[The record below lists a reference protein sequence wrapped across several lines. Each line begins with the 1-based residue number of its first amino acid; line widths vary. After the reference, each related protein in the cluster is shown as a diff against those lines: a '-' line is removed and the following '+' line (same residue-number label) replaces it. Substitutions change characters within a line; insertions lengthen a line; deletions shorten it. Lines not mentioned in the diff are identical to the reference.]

1 MSKAGVIAA
10 VIVLTAILVGAGF
23 YIAVLS
29 KNSAA
34 IGFDTTKLNKPAIG
48 NAQAINNSLPT
59 PLTSA
64 VPAHDDINLYWN
76 ITEDI
81 YAGYGGA
88 LDLAV
93 QNNNPGK
100 LYVYAFGLEWT
111 SGGSYFRN
119 CSVTIGHNQRADLGL
134 LIFGAPNAGNREY
147 TLVIKAAVSN
157 GIAWN
162 DVGELAST
170 TNEAQVSGLG
180 QTVDYVTDLNVPAY
194 YNRINERISYS
205 DASGAANLIKAKY
218 PGSYSVLQIAEAFT
232 WVEQNVEYL
241 ADPSGDYWQ
250 SAQETLDL
258 RTGDCEDHAILMASI
273 IGALGGSAR
282 VNLIE
287 EHAFPTVFVASTY
300 TDLMKVQQALAT
312 YYGMDAAAFKM
323 AYLVDENGYWLV
335 IDTTGFP
342 YAGGIPAKSEPT
354 SAAGNWTIQSS
365 YLDPIDATGVTGS
378 TNVLGLF

>member
-10 VIVLTAILVGAGF
+10 VIVLTVILVGAGF
-23 YIAVLS
+23 YIMVLS

-34 IGFDTTKLNKPAIG
+34 VGFDSTKLNKPVIG
-48 NAQAINNSLPT
+48 NAQAINNSLPM
-59 PLTSA
+59 PLTSS

-88 LDLAV
+88 LDLSV
-93 QNNNPGK
+93 KNNNAGK
-100 LYVYAFGLEWT
+100 LYVYAFGLEWS
-111 SGGSYFRN
+111 SGGSFFRN
-119 CSVTIGHNQRADLGL
+119 CSVTVSHNQRADLGL
-134 LIFGAPNAGNREY
+134 LIFGAPAAGSREY

-157 GIAWN
+157 AMGWH

-170 TNEAQVSGLG
+170 ANAAQVAGLG
-180 QTVDYVTDLNVPAY
+180 YPVDYVTDLNVPNY

-205 DASGAANLIKAKY
+205 DASGAASLIKAKH

-232 WVEQNVEYL
+232 WVEQNVDYL

-250 SAQETLDL
+250 SAQETLD
-258 RTGDCEDHAILMASI
+258 RGTGDCEDHAILMASI

-300 TDLMKVQQALAT
+300 TDLMKVKQALAS
-312 YYGMDAAAFKM
+312 YYGVDAADFKM
-323 AYLVDENGYWLV
+323 AYLVDESGYWLV

-354 SAAGNWTIQSS
+354 SAAGNWTVLSS
-365 YLDPIDATGVTGS
+365 YLDPIDATGVTGPTS
-378 TNVLGLF
+378 ILGLF